1 MGAVSHE
8 IDLGELRANI
18 RDVLEVEASSERV
31 HRHYDGGTAFDAT
44 LAQTVAA
51 LGWAGLAVTERDGGL
66 GLGFDAVAL
75 LYEELGRGP
84 APIPMLPTLLAAE
97 AIAKGGDDAQRA
109 SWLPPLVSGEQ
120 FAAVVLDPPAGL
132 TAQDGRLSGYCG
144 LVADG
149 AGASLFL
156 VALDARR
163 AALFAA
169 DAPGVSVERQRGVDR
184 TRSLALLSL
193 DGAAYEQFPIELGR
207 LRTHASLAVAC
218 DSIGGAGAIL
228 ERTID
233 YLKVRVQFGKPIGS
247 FQALKHRVA
256 NHQLALDVARAL
268 VARAVT
274 LHARGDAAAG
284 IAALARVNAT
294 ETYAAI
300 ADDAV
305 QLHGGIGFTWEHDC
319 HHYLKRARM
328 NEMLHGNAETLL
340 DHAAIALTGI
350 AA

>member
-1 MGAVSHE
+1 MSDD
-8 IDLGELRANI
+8 IDLDELRTSM
-18 RDVLEVEASSERV
+18 RDVLDVEALSERV
-31 HRHYDGGTAFDAT
+31 HRHYDSGAAFDAA

-51 LGWAGLAVTERDGGL
+51 LGWIGLAIPERDGGL
-66 GLGFDAVAL
+66 GLGFDSMAV

-84 APIPMLPTLLAAE
+84 APIPMLPTLLVAE
-97 AIAKGGDDAQRA
+97 AIAKGGDNAQRA
-109 SWLPPLVSGEQ
+109 AWLPPLASGEQ
-120 FAAVVLDPPAGL
+120 FAAVVLDPPPELILQEGL
-132 TAQDGRLSGYCG
+132 LSGNCG

-156 VALDARR
+156 VALDERN
-163 AALFAA
+163 AALIAA
-169 DAPGVSVERQRGVDR
+169 DAAGVVVERQPVVDR
-184 TRSLALLSL
+184 TRSLVLLSL
-193 DGAAYEQFPIELGR
+193 DGAEYQQLPIEQDS
-207 LRTHASLAVAC
+207 LRTHASLALAC
-218 DSIGGAGAIL
+218 DSVGGAAAIL
-228 ERTID
+228 ERTIE

-256 NHQLALDVARAL
+256 NHQLALEVARAL
-268 VARAVT
+268 VARAVA
-274 LHARGDAAAG
+274 LHAGGNAAAAG
-284 IAALARVNAT
+284 VAALARVNAT

-340 DHAAIALTGI
+340 DHAAASLAGV